1 MPKWEA
7 AVATENPKILYRIV
21 KLLKEIEIK
30 FVICS
35 PVDHR
40 CEHAHIVISGPDDN
54 SLQHRHRIEVTEDF
68 DSDFVRIEIMSNL
81 HDIQNPFRTVIGI
94 DPGMTFGVAL
104 VIDGITVYSCSL
116 TSPGEVVALTQTL
129 LEHAHTLFPAS
140 TQIIR
145 VGTGSK
151 LYTALTLRSFGKSSV
166 ISSLELVNEHRTT
179 IIGGARSDE
188 SAAILIAGRTGRA
201 MTDSDVNIEPKA
213 GYIRSLKQYVSKLTR
228 GKKSLTSNEARSLIS
243 GESALEDIVK
253 HPMS

>member
-21 KLLKEIEIK
+21 KLLKDIGIK

-35 PVDHR
+35 PIDHR

-68 DSDFVRIEIMSNL
+68 DDDFVRIEVMTNL
-81 HDIQNPFRTVIGI
+81 HDIQNPSRAVVGI

-104 VIDGITVYSCSL
+104 VIDGIVIYSCSL
-116 TSPGEVVALTQTL
+116 TSPDEVVLLTQTL
-129 LEHAHTLFPAS
+129 LDHVHVLFPS
-140 TQIIR
+140 SEKVIR

-151 LYTALTLRSFGKSSV
+151 LYTALTIRSFRKSTL
-166 ISSLELVNEHRTT
+166 ISTLELVNEHRTT

-188 SAAILIAGRTGRA
+188 SAAILIAGRVGRT

-213 GYIRSLKQYVSKLTR
+213 GYIRSLKQYVSRLTK

-243 GESALEDIVK
+243 GERTLEDVINPPK
-253 HPMS
+253 S

>member
-21 KLLKEIEIK
+21 KLLKENEIK

-68 DSDFVRIEIMSNL
+68 DDDFVKIEIMSNL
-81 HDIQNPFRTVIGI
+81 HNLQNPSKTVVGI
-94 DPGMTFGVAL
+94 DPGMTSGVAL
-104 VIDGITVYSCSL
+104 VIDGIVVYSCSL
-116 TSPGEVVALTQTL
+116 TSPDELVALTQTL
-129 LEHAHTLFPAS
+129 LEHAHALFPAS
-140 TQIIR
+140 DQIIR

-151 LYTALTLRSFGKSSV
+151 LYTALTLRSFRNSTA

-179 IIGGARSDE
+179 IISGARSDE

-201 MTDSDVNIEPKA
+201 MTDSDINIEPKA
-213 GYIRSLKQYVSKLTR
+213 GYIRSLKQYVSRLTR
-228 GKKSLTSNEARSLIS
+228 GKKSLTSNEARSLIL
-243 GESALEDIVK
+243 GETTLEDVINT
-253 HPMS
+253 PMS